1 LGLRSHVHSFRSQTS
16 AKAGTLAL
24 THTGTRGALA
34 TDCAD
39 VRVLIGQNDVK
50 NVDMQAVAAG
60 RARAAEQFALA
71 GQPSH
76 DDLKGD
82 RCCM

>member
-1 LGLRSHVHSFRSQTS
+1 MFTLAIRSQAN

-24 THTGTRGALA
+24 THTRTRDALA

-39 VRVLIGQNDVK
+39 VRGLIAQNDLK
-50 NVDMQAVAAG
+50 DVDMQAVAAG

-76 DDLKGD
+76 DDLTGD
-82 RCCM
+82 RYCV